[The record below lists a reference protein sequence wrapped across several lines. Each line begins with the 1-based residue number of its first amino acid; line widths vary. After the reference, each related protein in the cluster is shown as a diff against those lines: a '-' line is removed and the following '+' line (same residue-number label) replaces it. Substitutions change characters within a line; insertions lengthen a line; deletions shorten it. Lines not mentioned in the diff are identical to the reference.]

1 MDIEKFQ
8 NEYFSQI
15 NFDSHLL
22 ALFDNIDGL
31 CFFVKNT
38 DFELVYVNDNLL
50 EMYKLKDL
58 KDIIGKTDY
67 DILDTYLADKY
78 RLDDIKVMKT
88 GVAALNM
95 IELVLSQSGIP
106 DWFITN
112 KIPLYSKSGQI
123 FGLMGT
129 MKHITVSQYDSG
141 ETDKY
146 SFIYNVLDYIAV
158 HIEDKLTVKKIAS
171 HFNVSERCL
180 EKRFNVYLNMT
191 PGNFLIKYR
200 ILKACDFLLK
210 SGDIAQAALK
220 YGFFDQSAFTKQ
232 FKRHMHMTPLQYLKK
247 YR

>member
-141 ETDKY
+141 ETNKY

>member
-15 NFDSHLL
+15 NFDSHFL

-50 EMYKLKDL
+50 EMYKLKDR

-129 MKHITVSQYDSG
+129 MKHITVSQYNSG